1 MRTMQALNAGG
12 ERGGFSHD
20 ARLFCD
26 SERLTHG
33 VCGFVEEGLAA
44 GEPGLVIVPDWRL
57 DAVRGGLGTAAERV
71 GFENMT
77 ELGLNPARII
87 PALLGWVEGHRS
99 PVRIV
104 TEPVWAERSDAE
116 LVEVLRHEALV
127 DSALAVTPARV
138 LCVYDREVTPSCAV
152 AGLERSHQRLWGPD
166 GALRKRATDRDLGL
180 LGAAEP
186 PLEPPAQPIE
196 ELPMTPDLHRMRR
209 QIERSAAASGLTRA
223 QRQDFVL
230 AVNEAAAN
238 ALEYDEPPRALRLW
252 RRDAAVIGEVV
263 GRGRIEDPLAGRRR
277 PAPTAVRGRGLWIVN
292 QLCDLVE
299 LRSCQSRTTLR
310 MHMRCE
316 GA

>member
-1 MRTMQALNAGG
+1 
-12 ERGGFSHD
+12 
-20 ARLFCD
+20 
-26 SERLTHG
+26 LTHG
-33 VCGFVEEGLAA
+33 VCGFVGEGLAA
-44 GEPGLVIVPDWRL
+44 GEPGLVIVPDRRL

-71 GFENMT
+71 RFENMA

-87 PALLGWVEGHRS
+87 PALLEWVEGHRS
-99 PVRIV
+99 AVRIV

-127 DSALAVTPARV
+127 DAALAVTAAKL

-152 AGLERSHQRLWGPD
+152 AGLERSHQRVWGAD
-166 GALRKRATDRDLGL
+166 GDLRKRATHDDLGL
-180 LGAAEP
+180 LGAEP
-186 PLEPPAQPIE
+186 PLEPPVQPIE
-196 ELPMTPDLHRMRR
+196 EVPMTPDLHRMRR
-209 QIERSAAASGLTRA
+209 QIETSAAASGLSRA

-238 ALEYDEPPRALRLW
+238 ALEYDQPPRVLRLW
-252 RRDAAVIGEVV
+252 RRDAAVVGEVM

-299 LRSCQSRTTLR
+299 LRSCPSRTTLR